1 MVPYDVVIPA
11 EVKEYFESL
20 SLEKRMLDGELSR
33 QRSAFESEVSRLSR
47 RIAILEK
54 ENEHVW
60 EVAEVLSAQV
70 KILENERGL

>member
-1 MVPYDVVIPA
+1 MELQEKVVRPLLKKADIPHDLRTC
-11 EVKEYFESL
+11 FSCG
-20 SLEKRMLDGELSR
+20 R
-33 QRSAFESEVSRLSR
+33 FVSRLSR